1 METTRPNLNYDIDGV
16 VFKVNSFDLQTML
29 GARSRSPRWAI
40 AGKLKAEQAT
50 TTVLDI
56 EASVGR
62 TGAITPVAKLA
73 PVSVGGVTIS
83 NATLHNQDEINRKDI
98 RVGDTVLIQRAGDV
112 IPEVVKV
119 INKKNDNRSECY
131 LLPTSC
137 PSCGSNLKK
146 NIDEAVLRCKNIY
159 ECPDQQI
166 GRIIHF
172 VSKNCMD
179 IDGLGEKLVIQLIN
193 NKLIKNIS
201 DIFYLDKNQLAKI
214 DRMAEKSINNLIN
227 AINISKKTNLW
238 RFIHGLGIRNIG
250 ENTSK
255 ILSKNYKTIENLFFL
270 NLDEL
275 IEIDEIGD
283 ISADA
288 IIDFFNNSYNI
299 DIINKCLDA
308 GLQFEEVHPIKNT
321 LSGTTF
327 VITGTLKI
335 SRNEMKSK
343 LESHGAKIVSSVS
356 AKTNYLICGENS
368 GQKKVNKA
376 NELSIKTI
384 SEREVIQM
392 LN

>member
-1 METTRPNLNYDIDGV
+1 
-16 VFKVNSFDLQTML
+16 
-29 GARSRSPRWAI
+29 
-40 AGKLKAEQAT
+40 
-50 TTVLDI
+50 
-56 EASVGR
+56 
-62 TGAITPVAKLA
+62 
-73 PVSVGGVTIS
+73 
-83 NATLHNQDEINRKDI
+83 
-98 RVGDTVLIQRAGDV
+98 
-112 IPEVVKV
+112 
-119 INKKNDNRSECY
+119 
-131 LLPTSC
+131 
-137 PSCGSNLKK
+137 
-146 NIDEAVLRCKNIY
+146 
-159 ECPDQQI
+159 
-166 GRIIHF
+166 
-172 VSKNCMD
+172 MD

-201 DIFYLDKNQLAKI
+201 DIFYLDKNKLAKI
-214 DRMAEKSINNLIN
+214 DRMGEKSINNLIN
-227 AINISKKTNLW
+227 AINISKKTDLW

-299 DIINKCLDA
+299 DIINNCLDA
-308 GLQFEEVHPIKNT
+308 GLKFEEVHPIKNT
-321 LSGTTF
+321 LSGTIF
-327 VITGTLKI
+327 VITGTLKV
-335 SRNEMKSK
+335 SRTEMKSK
-343 LESHGAKIVSSVS
+343 LESYGAKIVSSVS